1 MLRLRADLNRVYVAT
16 QLAAHAVTQG
26 NGLRALAL
34 IGPHIDRAARS
45 ENAVLVSTLLLLRA
59 EALDLIERSAEAR
72 TVRLDSLEWA
82 RYGFSPNRRCGPSCV
97 KFHRYPR

>member
-1 MLRLRADLNRVYVAT
+1 MLRLRADLHRAYVAT

-26 NGLRALAL
+26 NGVRALAL

-45 ENAVLVSTLLLLRA
+45 VNAVLVSTSYCFALKHAPSDWTVLDGRA
-59 EALDLIERSAEAR
+59 TALVQI
-72 TVRLDSLEWA
+72 
-82 RYGFSPNRRCGPSCV
+82 GRCGPSCV